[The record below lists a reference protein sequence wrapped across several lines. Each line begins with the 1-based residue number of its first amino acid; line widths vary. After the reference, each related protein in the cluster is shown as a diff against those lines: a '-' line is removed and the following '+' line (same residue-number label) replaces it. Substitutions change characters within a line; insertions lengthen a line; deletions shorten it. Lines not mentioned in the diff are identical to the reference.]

1 MEDFDINDAPG
12 LFVHDDNE
20 DSVDIYDGLDLSFNN
35 NAVNPSPNASRL
47 KESLDLYEEM
57 VTEEQQ
63 SRESSYSELKSRFQA
78 AQNQIREL
86 RRRVEQMEIQNTGV
100 NTENGRLKKNI
111 CALLQTA
118 RLEVIRKDAEIQRL
132 NQLSVKGH
140 HHQQSHRNDI
150 RDQISSSQ
158 TSTGSSKSRP
168 PRPPP
173 SSLQH
178 PRPPPSSLQP
188 PPPSPSNLQPP
199 PQPPSL
205 QPPPQPP
212 SLQPP
217 PQPPSLQPPR
227 PPPSNL
233 QPPPPSPSN
242 LQPPP
247 QPPSLQPPRPPPS
260 SLQPPPPPPS
270 NLQPPPPQPPSLQP
284 PRPPPSSL
292 QPPPPPPSNLKPP
305 PPQPPSLQ
313 PPPPSSNLQPPPPQP
328 SNLQP
333 PPPPP
338 SSLQPPPPPPFSLQ
352 PPPPPPPSSLQPPPP
367 PPSSLQPP
375 PPPPSGLQ
383 PPPPPP
389 SSVQPPPP
397 PPPSLSPLPPPSSIP
412 HPPLPTVH
420 PGEDQPPGGSPP
432 PDRKESDS
440 STYQPSGSSKKSS
453 CSSSSQGRRSDKHKS
468 KHREGTFPSLR
479 LSDSTEK
486 RHRNGSDP
494 NRDSSAPDKNRSLKD
509 SGRRHGHHR
518 SDRLKSPPL
527 VSAITCDDKKGR
539 GRERRK
545 DTAKTSD
552 SERIAAH
559 SSKEG
564 HSRDHKIN
572 KTTDERRNSDS
583 RDRKKSSSNQ
593 PPERSESSKER
604 GGDRSSK
611 DKKDRR
617 HGNKISRTL
626 KRSIPTETCR
636 ERENVRSDQGKV
648 EVISQG
654 SQEKTHEALKTPSGE
669 PSVPEKGSGEENSPN
684 RKLCFMETLN
694 LTLSP
699 IKKPLMPFT
708 QGKGVEHS
716 PDDESSQ
723 PDIEDM
729 CVIDE
734 VNSSE
739 LETGLEDF
747 AEPSFDSPKTPRAKK
762 IPKTCDDPKDVQEKS
777 RHQSESPAAHQQLE
791 DNVSQ
796 TSSAHSQRPETER
809 NLPAT
814 SPESTSLKAADVS
827 GKRENKSKLVS
838 RTQKHGC
845 GPVWPVE
852 AANKGHTGHSSSQR
866 IPPIV
871 DVIGSSVELKC
882 ISPTSALQKRLPV
895 DSVGED
901 EASSPTTENPEVPD
915 KAFLEVSPIILPQ
928 DSQRRLCPP
937 DSLPKKAACCD
948 VAKSAVS
955 STITLESLPQEGLSL
970 PEAIFVLTQ
979 RHEDSS
985 DSSSVAAEP
994 SSSTGCIAV
1003 ARVSSTTEEPA
1014 GPQRHSHLFTPK
1026 KIFSPAKSRDNKVQ
1040 PSSSMPLLHD
1050 EDSMMHTLSN
1060 LKTIPDAISPLRSP
1074 IRITK
1079 RNHIHLL
1086 SKPGHVKSLQK
1097 DFFSTAVAE
1106 SSKKLDVNKEN
1117 KYPGS
1122 PANHDTQSS
1131 VDKVSDPP
1139 SSVSDTD
1146 LEEGEILSESEE
1158 AATDSPAPANKKS
1171 AKSMRPVRNN
1181 ASPQSLLK
1189 RKAGESCVVSKKAIE
1204 TVDIS
1209 TRSPKSRFKTVCP
1222 AATKA
1227 SFSTVEEVMET
1238 FKVVRAEIRKK
1249 YMKLHKTFPKKSF
1262 YGVME
1267 NFQESFLE
1275 FVEGAHLG
1283 QICSQPVE
1291 LKSNMKTLITSVFSK
1306 LLNNGI
1312 VKRIFEQQAVDL
1324 KQRLWDFVNVQV
1336 DFLFK
1341 DIHTTL
1347 KSLCNQRAQADDK
1360 KPAGNKKGPE
1370 QPPVKKQRHQLD
1382 AQSSP
1387 TSLNRIMPSPV
1398 VPYRTGLG
1406 SRGKDIRITQEG
1418 KDGSV
1423 HPHPTHTQTVS
1434 IYCPPKKIPSTP
1446 EKSSISSL
1454 LVPPNGSLLDKTD
1467 FELLTEQQAS
1477 SLTFNLVRD
1486 SQMGEIFKCLLQ
1498 GSDLL
1503 ESSGVTGDNTVWS
1516 LSTPRKDGE
1525 RLLSITTPTKYDS
1538 PSKLHSPNKFGT
1550 PSKLFAT
1557 WSSLSPRKMSS
1568 PHSKGRIHLNPALFD
1583 ESCMLEV
1590 PSDSRSSH
1598 RSYSILAEDLAVSL
1612 TIPSPLKSDS
1622 HLSFLQ
1628 PSSMRLMSTPESVI
1642 SAHISEDAL
1651 LEEEDASEQD
1661 IHLALDTDNS
1671 SCDSSCSDVL
1681 ATPFLF
1687 KPDLPMQALVMEK
1700 SNDHFI
1706 VKIRPATSG
1715 ADTTITE
1722 DSFSHTLI
1730 EEDQQQEDVKTKDG
1744 QEMAILSDKSWNH
1757 PPSNASSENSP
1768 PGICQANTEA
1778 AIHPSQEQSLTLT
1791 NDSYHKKDLPP
1802 QNPLEDSRKLSEKNR
1817 TEATPSDS
1825 FPKGAQR
1832 SEHFFRHIDQATGRE
1847 EVSLTADDDDESNQ
1861 THHGETSMT
1870 TQQSPS
1876 KALSSKSQN
1885 KTRCSETVL
1894 SDHSSP
1900 ARSSETNQGSQESAS
1915 HVSDSGTDATEESE
1929 TSVTIA
1935 EEAPEKGRRD
1945 LNRGSKRKKHQ
1956 EKSMAKRL
1964 RKQDEGSSEEME
1976 SLGKTDDGESRAS
1989 PAALSP
1995 NSLYA
2000 KNVIRKRGEVVVAWT
2015 RDEDRAILIAL
2026 KTRGASRDTFSVL
2039 SEKLN
2044 KPSAQIA
2051 NRFNQLMKLFKKQ
2064 EKMEP

>member
-132 NQLSVKGH
+132 NQLSVKA
-140 HHQQSHRNDI
+140 
-150 RDQISSSQ
+150 SSS
-158 TSTGSSKSRP
+158 STLQSSAA
-168 PRPPP
+168 
-173 SSLQH
+173 SSSAPQSSASSSAPQSSASSSSTLQ
-178 PRPPPSSLQP
+178 SSAASSSTLQP
-188 PPPSPSNLQPP
+188 SAASSSTLQSSAASSSTLQSSAASSSTFQSSAASSSTFQSSAASSTLQSSAASSSTFQSSAASSSTFQSSAASSHPP
-199 PQPPSL
+199 
-205 QPPPQPP
+205 
-212 SLQPP
+212 
-217 PQPPSLQPPR
+217 
-227 PPPSNL
+227 
-233 QPPPPSPSN
+233 
-242 LQPPP
+242 
-247 QPPSLQPPRPPPS
+247 

-270 NLQPPPPQPPSLQP
+270 NLQPPVFIRLPIFSRQSSATSIFSPPSLQ
-284 PRPPPSSL
+284 
-292 QPPPPPPSNLKPP
+292 
-305 PPQPPSLQ
+305 
-313 PPPPSSNLQPPPPQP
+313 
-328 SNLQP
+328 
-333 PPPPP
+333 
-338 SSLQPPPPPPFSLQ
+338 
-352 PPPPPPPSSLQPPPP
+352 PPPPPPSSLQPPPP

-375 PPPPSGLQ
+375 PPPPSSLQ

-389 SSVQPPPP
+389 SSLQPPPP

-412 HPPLPTVH
+412 HPPLPPLPTVH
-420 PGEDQPPGGSPP
+420 PSEDQPPGGSPP

-440 STYQPSGSSKKSS
+440 STYQPSGPSKKSS

-518 SDRLKSPPL
+518 SDRVKSPPL

-583 RDRKKSSSNQ
+583 RDWKKSSSNQ

-611 DKKDRR
+611 DCQKKKDRR

-648 EVISQG
+648 EVISQE
-654 SQEKTHEALKTPSGE
+654 SQEKTHEALKTPSEE

-708 QGKGVEHS
+708 QGRGVEHS

-762 IPKTCDDPKDVQEKS
+762 IHKTCDDPKDVQEKY
-777 RHQSESPAAHQQLE
+777 RHQRESPAADQLLE

-827 GKRENKSKLVS
+827 GKRENKSKLVA
-838 RTQKHGC
+838 RTQKHSC

-882 ISPTSALQKRLPV
+882 ISPKSALQKSLPV
-895 DSVGED
+895 DSVRED
-901 EASSPTTENPEVPD
+901 EASSPTTENPEAVEVPN

-937 DSLPKKAACCD
+937 DSLPKKDAC
-948 VAKSAVS
+948 KSAVS

-979 RHEDSS
+979 RNEDSS
-985 DSSSVAAEP
+985 DGSSVAAEP

-1097 DFFSTAVAE
+1097 DFSSTAVAE

-1139 SSVSDTD
+1139 SGVSDTD

-1171 AKSMRPVRNN
+1171 AKSMRPR
-1181 ASPQSLLK
+1181 PKLL
-1189 RKAGESCVVSKKAIE
+1189 
-1204 TVDIS
+1204 
-1209 TRSPKSRFKTVCP
+1209 F
-1222 AATKA
+1222 
-1227 SFSTVEEVMET
+1227 TVEEVMET

-1283 QICSQPVE
+1283 HSH
-1291 LKSNMKTLITSVFSK
+1291 N
-1306 LLNNGI
+1306 
-1312 VKRIFEQQAVDL
+1312 
-1324 KQRLWDFVNVQV
+1324 
-1336 DFLFK
+1336 
-1341 DIHTTL
+1341 L
-1347 KSLCNQRAQADDK
+1347 KSLCNQRAQAEDK
-1360 KPAGNKKGPE
+1360 KPAGIRKDPN
-1370 QPPVKKQRHQLD
+1370 
-1382 AQSSP
+1382 SP
-1387 TSLNRIMPSPV
+1387 L
-1398 VPYRTGLG
+1398 TGLG
-1406 SRGKDIRITQEG
+1406 SRGKDIRSHRREKTA
-1418 KDGSV
+1418 V
-1423 HPHPTHTQTVS
+1423 FTHIQHIHKRS
-1434 IYCPPKKIPSTP
+1434 PSTVLP
-1446 EKSSISSL
+1446 KR
-1454 LVPPNGSLLDKTD
+1454 
-1467 FELLTEQQAS
+1467 F
-1477 SLTFNLVRD
+1477 
-1486 SQMGEIFKCLLQ
+1486 LQ
-1498 GSDLL
+1498 LQRKGSDLL

-1516 LSTPRKDGE
+1516 LSTQRKDGE

-1722 DSFSHTLI
+1722 DSFSRTLI

-1744 QEMAILSDKSWNH
+1744 QGMAILSDKSWNH

-1768 PGICQANTEA
+1768 PGICQANAEA
-1778 AIHPSQEQSLTLT
+1778 DIHPSQEQSLTLT
-1791 NDSYHKKDLPP
+1791 KDSYHKKDLPP
-1802 QNPLEDSRKLSEKNR
+1802 QNPLEDSQRLSEKNR

-1861 THHGETSMT
+1861 THGGEKSMT

-1900 ARSSETNQGSQESAS
+1900 ARSQESAS

-1956 EKSMAKRL
+1956 EKSIAKRL

-1976 SLGKTDDGESRAS
+1976 SLGKMDDGESRAS

>member
-1 MEDFDINDAPG
+1 MTLTSKMP
-12 LFVHDDNE
+12 L
-20 DSVDIYDGLDLSFNN
+20 
-35 NAVNPSPNASRL
+35 AS
-47 KESLDLYEEM
+47 LYM
-57 VTEEQQ
+57 MTTKTQWISMMAWTSALTTTQ
-63 SRESSYSELKSRFQA
+63 LKSRFQA

-86 RRRVEQMEIQNTGV
+86 RRRVEQMEIQNTGL

-118 RLEVIRKDAEIQRL
+118 RQEVIRKDAEIQRL

-173 SSLQH
+173 SSLQP

-188 PPPSPSNLQPP
+188 PPPPPFNLQP
-199 PQPPSL
+199 
-205 QPPPQPP
+205 PPPQPP

-242 LQPPP
+242 LQPRVFSLLVLHPP
-247 QPPSLQPPRPPPS
+247 VFSRILLHLPIFSRLLLSSPVFRLLVLHPPVFSRLLLHLPIFSRLLLSPPVFSLLVLHPPVFSRLLLHLPIFSRLLLSPPSLQPPRPPPS
-260 SLQPPPPPPS
+260 
-270 NLQPPPPQPPSLQP
+270 NLQPPPSP
-284 PRPPPSSL
+284 
-292 QPPPPPPSNLKPP
+292 
-305 PPQPPSLQ
+305 
-313 PPPPSSNLQPPPPQP
+313 P

-338 SSLQPPPPPPFSLQ
+338 SSL
-352 PPPPPPPSSLQPPPP
+352 
-367 PPSSLQPP
+367 
-375 PPPPSGLQ
+375 
-383 PPPPPP
+383 
-389 SSVQPPPP
+389 QPPPP

-412 HPPLPTVH
+412 HPPLPPLPTVH
-420 PGEDQPPGGSPP
+420 PSEDQPPGGSPP
-432 PDRKESDS
+432 PNRKESDS
-440 STYQPSGSSKKSS
+440 STYQPSESSKKSS
-453 CSSSSQGRRSDKHKS
+453 CSSSSQNRRSDKHKS
-468 KHREGTFPSLR
+468 KHREETFPSLK

-494 NRDSSAPDKNRSLKD
+494 NRDSSAPDKNRSHKD

-518 SDRLKSPPL
+518 SDRVKSPPL

-572 KTTDERRNSDS
+572 KTTDERRNSDL

-611 DKKDRR
+611 DCQKKKDRR

-626 KRSIPTETCR
+626 KRSIPTETGR

-648 EVISQG
+648 EVISQE
-654 SQEKTHEALKTPSGE
+654 SQEKTHEALKTPSEE
-669 PSVPEKGSGEENSPN
+669 PSVTEKGSGEENSPN

-739 LETGLEDF
+739 LEIGLEDF
-747 AEPSFDSPKTPRAKK
+747 AEPSLDSPKTPRAKK
-762 IPKTCDDPKDVQEKS
+762 IHKTCDDPKDVQEKY
-777 RHQSESPAAHQQLE
+777 RHQSESPAADQQLE

-796 TSSAHSQRPETER
+796 TSSAHSQLPETER

-814 SPESTSLKAADVS
+814 SPESTSIKAADVS

-838 RTQKHGC
+838 HTQKHSC
-845 GPVWPVE
+845 SPVWPVE
-852 AANKGHTGHSSSQR
+852 AANKRHTGHSSSQR

-871 DVIGSSVELKC
+871 DVIDSSVELKC
-882 ISPTSALQKRLPV
+882 ISPKSALQKSLPV

-901 EASSPTTENPEVPD
+901 EASSPTTENPEAVEVPD

-928 DSQRRLCPP
+928 DSQQRLCPP
-937 DSLPKKAACCD
+937 DSLPKKDACCD
-948 VAKSAVS
+948 VPKSAVS

-979 RHEDSS
+979 RNEDSS

-1097 DFFSTAVAE
+1097 DFSSTAVAE

-1189 RKAGESCVVSKKAIE
+1189 RKADESCVVSKKVIE
-1204 TVDIS
+1204 TVDVS

-1283 QICSQPVE
+1283 QICSQAVE

-1306 LLNNGI
+1306 LSNNGI

-1347 KSLCNQRAQADDK
+1347 KSLCNQRAQAEDK
-1360 KPAGNKKGPE
+1360 KPTGNKKGSE

-1418 KDGSV
+1418 KDSSV

-1434 IYCPPKKIPSTP
+1434 IYCPPKNIPSTP

-1550 PSKLFAT
+1550 PSKLIAT

-1651 LEEEDASEQD
+1651 LEEDDASEQD

-1687 KPDLPMQALVMEK
+1687 KPNLPMQALVMEK

-1706 VKIRPATSG
+1706 VKIRPAISG

-1730 EEDQQQEDVKTKDG
+1730 EEDQQHIQEDVKTKDG

-1757 PPSNASSENSP
+1757 TPSNASPENSP
-1768 PGICQANTEA
+1768 SGICLANTKA
-1778 AIHPSQEQSLTLT
+1778 DIHPSQEESLTLT
-1791 NDSYHKKDLPP
+1791 KDSYHKKDLPP
-1802 QNPLEDSRKLSEKNR
+1802 QNPLEDSQKLSEKNR

-1825 FPKGAQR
+1825 FQKGAQS
-1832 SEHFFRHIDQATGRE
+1832 SEHFFRHINQATSRE
-1847 EVSLTADDDDESNQ
+1847 EISLTADDDESNQ
-1861 THHGETSMT
+1861 THHGEKSMT

-1894 SDHSSP
+1894 S
-1900 ARSSETNQGSQESAS
+1900 AQSSETNQGSQESAS
-1915 HVSDSGTDATEESE
+1915 HVSDSGTEATEESE
-1929 TSVTIA
+1929 RSVTIA
-1935 EEAPEKGRRD
+1935 KETPEKGRRD
-1945 LNRGSKRKKHQ
+1945 LNRGRKRKKHQ
-1956 EKSMAKRL
+1956 EKSKAKRL
-1964 RKQDEGSSEEME
+1964 RKQDEESSEEME
-1976 SLGKTDDGESRAS
+1976 SLCKTDDGESRAS

>member
-1 MEDFDINDAPG
+1 
-12 LFVHDDNE
+12 
-20 DSVDIYDGLDLSFNN
+20 
-35 NAVNPSPNASRL
+35 
-47 KESLDLYEEM
+47 
-57 VTEEQQ
+57 
-63 SRESSYSELKSRFQA
+63 
-78 AQNQIREL
+78 
-86 RRRVEQMEIQNTGV
+86 
-100 NTENGRLKKNI
+100 
-111 CALLQTA
+111 
-118 RLEVIRKDAEIQRL
+118 
-132 NQLSVKGH
+132 
-140 HHQQSHRNDI
+140 
-150 RDQISSSQ
+150 
-158 TSTGSSKSRP
+158 
-168 PRPPP
+168 
-173 SSLQH
+173 
-178 PRPPPSSLQP
+178 
-188 PPPSPSNLQPP
+188 
-199 PQPPSL
+199 
-205 QPPPQPP
+205 
-212 SLQPP
+212 
-217 PQPPSLQPPR
+217 
-227 PPPSNL
+227 
-233 QPPPPSPSN
+233 
-242 LQPPP
+242 
-247 QPPSLQPPRPPPS
+247 
-260 SLQPPPPPPS
+260 
-270 NLQPPPPQPPSLQP
+270 
-284 PRPPPSSL
+284 
-292 QPPPPPPSNLKPP
+292 
-305 PPQPPSLQ
+305 
-313 PPPPSSNLQPPPPQP
+313 
-328 SNLQP
+328 
-333 PPPPP
+333 
-338 SSLQPPPPPPFSLQ
+338 
-352 PPPPPPPSSLQPPPP
+352 
-367 PPSSLQPP
+367 
-375 PPPPSGLQ
+375 
-383 PPPPPP
+383 
-389 SSVQPPPP
+389 
-397 PPPSLSPLPPPSSIP
+397 
-412 HPPLPTVH
+412 
-420 PGEDQPPGGSPP
+420 
-432 PDRKESDS
+432 
-440 STYQPSGSSKKSS
+440 
-453 CSSSSQGRRSDKHKS
+453 
-468 KHREGTFPSLR
+468 
-479 LSDSTEK
+479 
-486 RHRNGSDP
+486 
-494 NRDSSAPDKNRSLKD
+494 
-509 SGRRHGHHR
+509 
-518 SDRLKSPPL
+518 
-527 VSAITCDDKKGR
+527 
-539 GRERRK
+539 
-545 DTAKTSD
+545 
-552 SERIAAH
+552 
-559 SSKEG
+559 
-564 HSRDHKIN
+564 
-572 KTTDERRNSDS
+572 
-583 RDRKKSSSNQ
+583 
-593 PPERSESSKER
+593 
-604 GGDRSSK
+604 
-611 DKKDRR
+611 
-617 HGNKISRTL
+617 
-626 KRSIPTETCR
+626 
-636 ERENVRSDQGKV
+636 
-648 EVISQG
+648 
-654 SQEKTHEALKTPSGE
+654 
-669 PSVPEKGSGEENSPN
+669 
-684 RKLCFMETLN
+684 METLN

-708 QGKGVEHS
+708 LGDPTPVNKEVENS

-747 AEPSFDSPKTPRAKK
+747 AEPSLDSPKTPRAKK
-762 IPKTCDDPKDVQEKS
+762 IHKTCDDPKDVQEKY
-777 RHQSESPAAHQQLE
+777 RHQSESPAADQQLE

-796 TSSAHSQRPETER
+796 TSSAHSQLPETER

-838 RTQKHGC
+838 HTQKHSC

-852 AANKGHTGHSSSQR
+852 AANKRHTGHSSSQR

-871 DVIGSSVELKC
+871 DVIDSSVKLKC
-882 ISPTSALQKRLPV
+882 ISPKSAQQKSLPV

-901 EASSPTTENPEVPD
+901 EASSPTTENPEAVEVPD
-915 KAFLEVSPIILPQ
+915 KAFHEVSPIILPQ
-928 DSQRRLCPP
+928 DSQQRLCPP
-937 DSLPKKAACCD
+937 DSLPKKDACCD
-948 VAKSAVS
+948 VPKSAVS

-979 RHEDSS
+979 RNEDSS

-1014 GPQRHSHLFTPK
+1014 GLQRHSHLFTPK

-1060 LKTIPDAISPLRSP
+1060 LKKIPDAISPLRSP

-1079 RNHIHLL
+1079 RNYIHLL

-1097 DFFSTAVAE
+1097 DFSSTAVAE

-1158 AATDSPAPANKKS
+1158 ASTGSPAPANKKS
-1171 AKSMRPVRNN
+1171 AKSTRPVRNK
-1181 ASPQSLLK
+1181 ASPQSVLK
-1189 RKAGESCVVSKKAIE
+1189 RKADESCVISKKVIE
-1204 TVDIS
+1204 TVGVS

-1238 FKVVRAEIRKK
+1238 FKVVRVEIRKK

-1283 QICSQPVE
+1283 QICSQAVE

-1306 LLNNGI
+1306 LSNNGI

-1324 KQRLWDFVNVQV
+1324 KQRLWDFVNAQV

-1347 KSLCNQRAQADDK
+1347 KSLCNQRAQAEDK
-1360 KPAGNKKGPE
+1360 KPAGNKKGSE
-1370 QPPVKKQRHQLD
+1370 QPPVKKQCHQLD

-1418 KDGSV
+1418 KDSTV

-1434 IYCPPKKIPSTP
+1434 IYCPPKNIPSTP

-1454 LVPPNGSLLDKTD
+1454 LVPPNGSMLDKTD

-1538 PSKLHSPNKFGT
+1538 PSKLLSPNKFGT
-1550 PSKLFAT
+1550 PSKLIAT

-1598 RSYSILAEDLAVSL
+1598 RSYSILTEDLAVSL

-1651 LEEEDASEQD
+1651 LEEDDASEQD
-1661 IHLALDTDNS
+1661 IHLALDTDNSSCES

-1730 EEDQQQEDVKTKDG
+1730 EEDQQHIQEDVKTKDG

-1757 PPSNASSENSP
+1757 TPSNASSDNSP
-1768 PGICQANTEA
+1768 SGICQANTKA
-1778 AIHPSQEQSLTLT
+1778 DIHPSQEESLTLT
-1791 NDSYHKKDLPP
+1791 KDSYHKKDLPP
-1802 QNPLEDSRKLSEKNR
+1802 QNPLEDSQKLSEKNR
-1817 TEATPSDS
+1817 TKATPSDS
-1825 FPKGAQR
+1825 FQKGAQS
-1832 SEHFFRHIDQATGRE
+1832 SEHFSGHINQRSSRE
-1847 EVSLTADDDDESNQ
+1847 EISLTADDESNQ
-1861 THHGETSMT
+1861 THHGDKSMT

-1900 ARSSETNQGSQESAS
+1900 AQSSETNQGSQESAS
-1915 HVSDSGTDATEESE
+1915 EATEESE
-1929 TSVTIA
+1929 RSLTIA
-1935 EEAPEKGRRD
+1935 EETPEKGRRD
-1945 LNRGSKRKKHQ
+1945 LNRGRKRKKHQ
-1956 EKSMAKRL
+1956 EKSKAKRL
-1964 RKQDEGSSEEME
+1964 RKQDEESSEEME
-1976 SLGKTDDGESRAS
+1976 SLCKTDDGESRAS

-2026 KTRGASRDTFSVL
+2026 KTKGASRETFSVL